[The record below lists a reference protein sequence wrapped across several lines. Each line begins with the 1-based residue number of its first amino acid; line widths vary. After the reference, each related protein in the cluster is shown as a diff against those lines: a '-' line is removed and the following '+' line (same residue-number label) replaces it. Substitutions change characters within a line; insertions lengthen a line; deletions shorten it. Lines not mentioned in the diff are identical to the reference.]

1 MSEKYIQ
8 RVKDEEYYKNL
19 IEEQKKALKII
30 NKRVREQEKELFK
43 LRHEN
48 KVTLNLLSK
57 IKESL
62 TTQRWKYLTPIEI
75 EGKMKRFKTRIEK
88 LEEE

>member
-1 MSEKYIQ
+1 MSNKYIQ

-30 NKRVREQEKELFK
+30 NKRVREQEKELFN

-57 IKESL
+57 IKASL
-62 TTQRWKYLTPIEI
+62 TTQRWKYLTPAEI
-75 EGKMKRFKTRIEK
+75 EEKMKRFKVRIEK

>member
-8 RVKDEEYYKNL
+8 RIKDEEYYKNL

-30 NKRVREQEKELFK
+30 NKKVREQEKELFN

-57 IKESL
+57 IKASL
-62 TTQRWKYLTPIEI
+62 TTQRWKYLTSVEI
-75 EGKMKRFKTRIEK
+75 EEKMKRLKVRIEK